1 MIIIKAKIVVL
12 SGEQV
17 WKRELLSIGNVL
29 FLDISGGSVSISLRN
44 VTLYICGFFP
54 VCILVIFHIFISLKT
69 MK

>member
-44 VTLYICGFFP
+44 VTLYICGFF
-54 VCILVIFHIFISLKT
+54 LYAFLLYFIFL
-69 MK
+69 

>member
-1 MIIIKAKIVVL
+1 MIIIKAKIVFL

-44 VTLYICGFFP
+44 ITLYICDFF
-54 VCILVIFHIFISLKT
+54 LYAFLLYFIFLKV
-69 MK
+69 